1 MRSLFS
7 FLKSPEKSK
16 SKSKPTTPETPRKTT
31 PEKSKPNTPKK
42 MFSIPRF
49 SKLFKS
55 EPQEDISTQEEVI
68 STPIFTRDSNINVN
82 DEYQRIKNSFLEEIK
97 LKIQTFWDLNKICK
111 TECENGINDEETK
124 KQLENMYITAASG
137 DFLSMCGRINS
148 NISQCTEALKL
159 QRAIQELFIMY
170 KTDTTHN
177 ISQEVLDEEV
187 KFYEMTKTK
196 IMKKPNGGRKTRL
209 PKRNP
214 KKTKTQKRQKGQK
227 YADYKAA

>member
-1 MRSLFS
+1 MASIFNFFS
-7 FLKSPEKSK
+7 KTPEKSK
-16 SKSKPTTPETPRKTT
+16 PKPTPETPRKTT
-31 PEKSKPNTPKK
+31 PEQSKPKTPKK
-42 MFSIPRF
+42 MFSMPRF

-55 EPQEDISTQEEVI
+55 EPQEDI

-148 NISQCTEALKL
+148 NINQCTEALKL

-170 KTDTTHN
+170 KTDTTHT

-209 PKRNP
+209 PKRKL
-214 KKTKTQKRQKGQK
+214 KKMKKTQKRQK
-227 YADYKAA
+227 